1 MIHPATFVQAV
12 SLTVSDLERS
22 LDFYQQAIGLR
33 LHGREGNVARL
44 GVGGADLLE
53 LVGNPMSRPVPGST
67 GLYHFA
73 ILVPSRRHLAKS
85 LYRLAESQTP
95 VSGFADHW
103 VSEAIYLDDPDG
115 NGIEIYRDRPR
126 QEWPI
131 HNSRPNMTT
140 AQLDIDG
147 IMAEL
152 GGVRPDW
159 QGLDPATF
167 IGHIHLRV
175 ADIAQTDY
183 FYRDL
188 VGLDLVMH
196 FGRQATF
203 LSAGGYHHHLGA
215 NTWESAGGRA
225 APAGAIGL
233 RWYSLKLPNPDEVE
247 SVVARLQQAGLPLE
261 KQEAGILV
269 KDPSQNSL
277 LLTS

>member
-1 MIHPATFVQAV
+1 MIHADTFVQAV

-33 LHGREGNVARL
+33 LHGRENNVARL

-53 LVGNPMSRPVPGST
+53 LVGNRAARPVPGST

-73 ILVPSRRHLAKS
+73 ILVPSRLHLAKS
-85 LYRLAESQTP
+85 LYRLAETNSP

-126 QEWPI
+126 QEWPTQ
-131 HNSRPNMTT
+131 NGRPNMTT
-140 AQLDIDG
+140 AQLDLDG
-147 IMAEL
+147 IMAQL
-152 GGVRPDW
+152 GGIRPDW

-183 FYRDL
+183 FYRDV
-188 VGLDLVMH
+188 VGFDLVLH

-203 LSAGGYHHHLGA
+203 LSAGGYHHHLGC

-247 SVVARLQQAGLPLE
+247 KVVARLQQAGLPIE
-261 KQEAGILV
+261 KQEIGV
-269 KDPSQNSL
+269 FTKDPAQNSL